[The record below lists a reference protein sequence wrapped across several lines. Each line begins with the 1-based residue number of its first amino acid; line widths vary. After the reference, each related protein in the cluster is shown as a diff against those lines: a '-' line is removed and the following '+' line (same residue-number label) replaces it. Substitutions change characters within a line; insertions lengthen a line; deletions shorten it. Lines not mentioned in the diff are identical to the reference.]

1 MPKNKHLDMENV
13 TLEVS
18 NNVIAVN
25 GIINFNNVVLA
36 WQKGITMIGAL
47 ENIKVNL
54 KGLSQCDSSGLALF
68 VEWIKTAKEQN
79 KKITFVNVPNF
90 VQDISR
96 VYGLDG
102 VLPIS
107 WEN

>member
-1 MPKNKHLDMENV
+1 MDNV
-13 TLEVS
+13 DLELK
-18 NNVIAVN
+18 NNVIAVR
-25 GIINFNNVVLA
+25 GIVNFNNVILA
-36 WQKGITMIGAL
+36 WQKGITMIGAI

-54 KGLSQCDSSGLALF
+54 KGLLQCDSSGLALF
-68 VEWIKTAKEQN
+68 VEWVRTAKEQN
-79 KKITFVNVPNF
+79 KKILFENVPNF

-102 VLPIS
+102 VLPVS

>member
-1 MPKNKHLDMENV
+1 MNNIN
-13 TLEVS
+13 LEVKNS
-18 NNVIAVN
+18 IITVD
-25 GIINFNNVVLA
+25 GIVNFNNVVLV
-36 WQKGITMIGAL
+36 WQRGITMIGAL

-54 KGLSQCDSSGLALF
+54 KGLLQCDSSGLALF
-68 VEWIKTAKEQN
+68 VEWVRTAKEQN
-79 KKITFVNVPNF
+79 KKIVFTDVPNF

>member
-1 MPKNKHLDMENV
+1 MSNV
-13 TLEVS
+13 NLEIK

-25 GIINFNNVVLA
+25 GIIDFNNVVGA

-54 KGLSQCDSSGLALF
+54 KDLSQCDSSGLALF
-68 VEWIKTAKEQN
+68 VEWVRTAKEQN
-79 KKITFVNVPNF
+79 KKIVFMNVPNF

-102 VLPIS
+102 VLPVL